1 MSRKSEKRRTQSK
14 KPTTPKELWAA
25 WYETKRPMLGYVL
38 RFCIVMAVFYLLS
51 LTPIYRQAVS
61 GAVLTN
67 AQIAH
72 LLLGILGETS
82 VLEGAT
88 LRSNGEAIITVEPGC
103 TGFDYSWFLVAAI
116 AAFPGSI
123 LAKVI
128 GIVAGVSALLALNI
142 FRVSS
147 LYWIGVHRPEH
158 FAFVHEQL
166 WAVLLNLTTVS
177 LMVAWIVWVKRTDET
192 PASA

>member
-1 MSRKSEKRRTQSK
+1 MWLSISILRANSYLGNSPSRSDPKR
-14 KPTTPKELWAA
+14 A
-25 WYETKRPMLGYVL
+25 
-38 RFCIVMAVFYLLS
+38 
-51 LTPIYRQAVS
+51 TPIYRQAVS

-72 LLLGILGETS
+72 RLLGFLGEAS
-82 VLEGAT
+82 VIEGAT
-88 LRSNGEAIITVEPGC
+88 FRSHGEAIITVEPGC

-116 AAFPGSI
+116 AAFPAPI
-123 LAKVI
+123 LGKVI
-128 GIVAGVSALLALNI
+128 GIAAGVSALLALNI
-142 FRVSS
+142 LRVSS

-177 LMVAWIVWVKRTDET
+177 LMVAWIMWVNRTDEDRP
-192 PASA
+192 PA